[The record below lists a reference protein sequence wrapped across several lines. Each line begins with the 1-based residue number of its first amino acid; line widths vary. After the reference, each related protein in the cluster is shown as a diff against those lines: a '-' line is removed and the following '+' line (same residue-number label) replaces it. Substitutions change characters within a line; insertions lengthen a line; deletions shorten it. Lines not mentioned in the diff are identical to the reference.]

1 LISVMVLIFS
11 APSSSGDNPIISQC
25 TCLSSIMS
33 PITAIL
39 ESCLNILFLR
49 IVLYIHQK

>member
-1 LISVMVLIFS
+1 
-11 APSSSGDNPIISQC
+11 
-25 TCLSSIMS
+25 LSSIMS

-49 IVLYIHQK
+49 IVLYIHQKYNWTLIMGVIPCQFLP